1 MGKLRLI
8 LGVLVIIVLFVFAL
22 FNSGEG
28 HATSIQFFLKGWT
41 IYNVPVWGIIF
52 ITLAV
57 GIFAGYILR
66 GGRRKKKEH
75 D

>member
-1 MGKLRLI
+1 MGKVRLI
-8 LGVLVIIVLFVFAL
+8 LGVLIIIVLFVFAL

-28 HATSIQFFLKGWT
+28 HATSIQFFLKAWT

-57 GIFAGYILR
+57 GLFVGYILR
-66 GGRRKKKEH
+66 GGRRKKREH
-75 D
+75 E